1 MGDQRLFMAPVAE
14 TGAHGYFLERRWKA
28 AGRCIQELG
37 MERVS
42 KKLQEEAALEPG
54 NVGIK
59 NLEKSNTPSFI
70 QSLRREGT
78 GLCIWGNLHSQV
90 SLRSVRIQG

>member
-1 MGDQRLFMAPVAE
+1 MAPVAE
-14 TGAHGYFLERRWKA
+14 AGAHGYLLERKWKA

-37 MERVS
+37 MERVR

-59 NLEKSNTPSFI
+59 NLDKPNTLPFI